1 MYYILDTVLILCYQ
15 IRMYIAAVP
24 NRNSPP
30 AILLRES
37 FRDQGKVKTRTLA
50 NLTSWAPTRVE
61 ALRQVLRGDFDQLLS
76 CEPTLG
82 PIFGLLFVLKQI
94 AAALGITAALRT
106 SRVGKLALFLILARV
121 AHQGSRLSAVR
132 WAQDHAVSEVLGL
145 DSFDEDDL
153 YAALDDL
160 CARQEKIERALYQQY
175 QHRCGTQPPRLFLYD
190 VTSSYLEG
198 ECNELGEFG
207 YNRDGKKG
215 KLQIVIGLL
224 TDAAGEPLAVRV
236 FEGNRSDPTTV
247 AEQIKIVKEQ
257 FQVEE
262 LVFVGD
268 RGMVKS
274 KGKQALEQAKLR
286 YITALTDPQIR
297 GLLKRKILQLE
308 LFSEQLCEVEDHGV
322 RYVLRKNDTEAA
334 RERHRLEDKLA
345 KLEEK
350 IAARNEETKKKQ
362 RCQPEAGKRKLEA
375 WIAQHKLNGLVE
387 LKLAGR
393 MLMLE
398 RQEAAMVTSLELAG
412 CYVVTTDVLPQS
424 MNTQEV
430 HDSYVSLQKVE
441 RDFRAMKTGLLE
453 VRPLFVRKE
462 SRTRGHVFC
471 CMLALKLSREME
483 RRLHQH
489 FGTTDSNPH
498 AITLHD
504 ALTSLGTLCLL
515 QYKID
520 EKTTVTK
527 LPQPSA
533 NQTKILTALGMTLSA
548 KM

>member
-1 MYYILDTVLILCYQ
+1 MYMLYLVD
-15 IRMYIAAVP
+15 MYVATIP
-24 NRNSPP
+24 NRKSPP
-30 AILLRES
+30 AILLRQAYREN
-37 FRDQGKVKTRTLA
+37 GKVKNRTLA
-50 NLTSWAPTRVE
+50 NLSDWDPARIE
-61 ALRQVLRGDFDQLLS
+61 ALRRALRGEFDHAALS
-76 CEPTLG
+76 EPTLG
-82 PIFGLLFVLKQI
+82 PVFGLLYTLKQMADI
-94 AAALGITAALRT
+94 LGLTAALGSTAL
-106 SRVGKLALFLILARV
+106 GKLALFLVLARLP
-121 AHQGSRLSAVR
+121 HQGSRLSAVR

-145 DSFDEDDL
+145 ASFDEDDL

-175 QHRCGTQPPRLFLYD
+175 QRRCGKQPPRLFLYD

-198 ECNELGEFG
+198 QCNELGAFG
-207 YNRDGKKG
+207 YDRDGKKG

-247 AEQIKIVKEQ
+247 AEQIKIIKEQ
-257 FQVEE
+257 FQVQE

-274 KGKQALEQAKLR
+274 KGKQALEEANLR

-297 GLLKRKILQLE
+297 GLLKRGVLQLE

-322 RYVLRKNDTEAA
+322 RYVLRKNETEAA
-334 RERHRLEDKLA
+334 RERHRLEDKLT
-345 KLEEK
+345 KLEKK
-350 IAARNEETKKKQ
+350 IAARNEETKSKL

-375 WIAQHKLNGLVE
+375 WAAQHKLNGLVE
-387 LKLAGR
+387 LKLEGR
-393 MLMLE
+393 MLVLE
-398 RQEAAMVTSLELAG
+398 CQEVAMATSLELAG
-412 CYVVTTDVLPQS
+412 CYVVTTDVLPES

-483 RRLHQH
+483 QRLHKH
-489 FGTTDSNPH
+489 FGTTDSDLH
-498 AITLHD
+498 AITLRD
-504 ALTSLGTLCLL
+504 ALTSLGSLCLL
-515 QYKID
+515 QYTID

-527 LPQPSA
+527 LPLPNAHQA
-533 NQTKILTALGMTLSA
+533 KILTALGVTLPA
-548 KM
+548 TM

>member
-1 MYYILDTVLILCYQ
+1 MFIDL
-15 IRMYIAAVP
+15 VP

-37 FRDQGKVKTRTLA
+37 FREGSKVRKRTIA
-50 NLTSWAPTRVE
+50 NLSSWPASRIEVFRR
-61 ALRQVLRGDFDQLLS
+61 LLRGELDTLS
-76 CEPTLG
+76 LPELFQG
-82 PIFGLLFVLKQI
+82 PIFGVLFVLKQI
-94 AAALGITAALRT
+94 ANQLGLTAAIGHTRL
-106 SRVGKLALFLILARV
+106 GKLALFLVLARLP
-121 AHQGSRLSAVR
+121 HQGSRLSAVR

-160 CARQEKIERALYQQY
+160 CARQEKIERALYRQY
-175 QHRCGTQPPRLFLYD
+175 QRRCGTQPPRLFLYD

-236 FEGNRSDPTTV
+236 FEGNRSDPTTG

-322 RYVLRKNDTEAA
+322 RYVLRRNEMEAA

-350 IAARNEETKKKQ
+350 IAARNEETKSKL

-375 WIAQHKLNGLVE
+375 WAVQHKLNGLVE
-387 LKLAGR
+387 LKLEGR
-393 MLMLE
+393 MLVLL
-398 RQEAAMVTSLELAG
+398 RQEAAMATSLELAG
-412 CYVVTTDVLPQS
+412 CYVVTTDVLPES
-424 MNTQEV
+424 MSTQEV

-483 RRLHQH
+483 RRLREQ

-498 AITLHD
+498 AITLGD
-504 ALTSLGTLCLL
+504 ALTSLASLCLMH
-515 QYKID
+515 YKVD

-533 NQTKILTALGMTLSA
+533 NQEKILTALVVTLPDT
-548 KM
+548 M

>member
-1 MYYILDTVLILCYQ
+1 MFIDV
-15 IRMYIAAVP
+15 VP

-37 FRDQGKVKTRTLA
+37 FREGSKVKKRTIA
-50 NLTSWAPTRVE
+50 NLSSWPASRIEVFRR
-61 ALRQVLRGDFDQLLS
+61 LLRGELDALPLQEL
-76 CEPTLG
+76 CQG
-82 PIFGLLFVLKQI
+82 PVFGVLFVLKQI
-94 AAALGITAALRT
+94 ADQLGLTAAIGH
-106 SRVGKLALFLILARV
+106 SRLGKLALFLVLARLPQ
-121 AHQGSRLSAVR
+121 QGSRLSAVR

-145 DSFDEDDL
+145 ASFDEDDL

-160 CARQEKIERALYQQY
+160 CARQEKIELALYHQY
-175 QHRCGTQPPRLFLYD
+175 QRRCEKQPPRLFLYD

-247 AEQIKIVKEQ
+247 AEQIKIIKEQ

-286 YITALTDPQIR
+286 YITALTNPQIR
-297 GLLKRKILQLE
+297 GLLKRGILQLE
-308 LFSEQLCEVEDHGV
+308 LFSEQLCEVEDQGV
-322 RYVLRKNDTEAA
+322 RYVLRKNETEAA

-345 KLEEK
+345 KLGEK
-350 IAARNEETKKKQ
+350 IAARNEEIKNKL

-387 LKLAGR
+387 LKLDGR
-393 MLMLE
+393 MLRLE
-398 RQEAAMVTSLELAG
+398 RHETAIATSLELAG
-412 CYVVTTDVLPQS
+412 CYVVTTDVLPVS
-424 MNTQEV
+424 MSAQEV

-483 RRLHQH
+483 RRLREH

-498 AITLHD
+498 AVTLRD
-504 ALTSLGTLCLL
+504 ALASFGSLCLM
-515 QYKID
+515 QYKVD

-527 LPQPSA
+527 LPQPSS
-533 NQTKILTALGMTLSA
+533 NQTKILTALGVTLPA
-548 KM
+548 TM